1 MTGSGAM
8 LREFTVIVDET
19 RAESLAD
26 ALLESGAGSVS
37 VEDAEAGTA
46 SEQELFGEP
55 GLEPARA
62 AWRSSRLR
70 VLTNPGI
77 DPAQLLA
84 RVCADIGLDPPP
96 DIESTRGVEDA
107 DWVRLT
113 QSQFAPVRVSS
124 RLWIVPSW
132 HTPPRQAKVVIRL
145 DPGVAFGTGTHP
157 TTRLCLQWLE
167 ANLHERSTVLDYGC
181 GSGVL
186 AIAAAKLGAR
196 EVVGVDIDP
205 QAVEAARLNSAAN
218 LEAGAPAADYTCPDA
233 VAPERR
239 FDVVLANILSNPLK
253 VLAPVLLGRV
263 ARAGALVLSGVL
275 PRQAGELIDAYRAA
289 DPAVPLGVWRED
301 EGWVCIAGRR
311 RA

>member
-1 MTGSGAM
+1 MNRSGAL
-8 LREFTVIVDET
+8 LREFTVLVTEAQ
-19 RAESLAD
+19 AEPLAD
-26 ALLESGAGSVS
+26 ALLALGAGSVS
-37 VEDAEAGTA
+37 IEDAAAGTA
-46 SEQELFGEP
+46 GEQELYGEP

-62 AWRSSRLR
+62 AWRSSRL
-70 VLTNPGI
+70 LALANPGV

-84 RVCADIGLDPPP
+84 RACEDIGLDPPAS
-96 DIESTRGVEDA
+96 IESVRTVADE

-113 QSQFAPVRVSS
+113 QAQFAPVKVSS

-132 HTPPRQAKVVIRL
+132 HTPPAEAQVVIRL

-157 TTRLCLQWLE
+157 TTRLCLRWIE
-167 ANLHERSTVLDYGC
+167 ANLRSRSTVLDYGC

-205 QAVEAARLNSAAN
+205 QAVAAARLNSAAN
-218 LEAGAPAADYTCPDA
+218 LAGSAVDADYTCPDA
-233 VAPERR
+233 LAPARR
-239 FDVVLANILSNPLK
+239 FDLVLANILSNPLK
-253 VLAPVLLGRV
+253 VLAPALLARV
-263 ARAGALVLSGVL
+263 APAGALVLSGVL
-275 PRQAGELIDAYRAA
+275 ARQAGEVVDAYRAA
-289 DPAVPLGVWRED
+289 DAAVALDVCGED